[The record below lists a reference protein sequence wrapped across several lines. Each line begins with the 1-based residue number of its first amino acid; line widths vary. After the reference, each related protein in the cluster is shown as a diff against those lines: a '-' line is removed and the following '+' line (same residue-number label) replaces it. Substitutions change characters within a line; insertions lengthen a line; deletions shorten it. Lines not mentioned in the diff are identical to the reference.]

1 MSDDGRLSQDLDRI
15 ADRSTEALK
24 GAAAHGAFGQ
34 RLIKALPLLLV
45 IPAVH
50 VILQLGRW
58 TAGGEPQLL
67 PVLLVAVLAFAAPAV
82 VGWFGAQE
90 ARRRAVSR
98 ARALGEA
105 DVQLSLEG
113 RLLAAD
119 EFLGRS
125 GRSGF
130 EQAAVD
136 DAGARSEAAAAAALE
151 AQREAIQFRRAVT
164 LWGIAG
170 AAALVLAAWVGT
182 LEPLTVET
190 STVTA
195 TIESESGTPLAGE
208 ARDERNPQDE
218 AVQPEAPRPERTE
231 RKTDETTE
239 SREAENAPDASDE
252 VKDSSG
258 KTGTGRSSGALSS
271 SAASDSR
278 SAPSTQGQTSKPPER
293 QTKAAEKKKKKKPKD
308 EVEQPTPE
316 RRPEDEESGATA
328 GKGSSKGSN
337 KNPTASDW
345 QSKDQVTESDDQE
358 IEDDEDTDDDEE
370 EQENRGGIQPS
381 LRDRRPPVSR
391 DLQIGFGNRPNPD
404 ANGRGG
410 PSEQKKSRGVASLVL
425 GVPIP
430 DRIKGRPGPGPTKI
444 TQERIEPQAEEA
456 TALDAG
462 ARAPRS
468 SPLGKLSSL
477 DLEPHLREL
486 VRLYFTSRRGVEQ

>member
-1 MSDDGRLSQDLDRI
+1 MSDDGRLSGDLDRI
-15 ADRSTEALK
+15 ADRSAETLK
-24 GAAAHGAFGQ
+24 GAAAHGAFGR

-58 TAGGEPQLL
+58 TAGGEPRLL
-67 PVLLVAVLAFAAPAV
+67 PVLLVAVLAFAAPVV

-105 DVQLSLEG
+105 DGQLRLEG

-119 EFLGRS
+119 EFLGRP

-136 DAGARSEAAAAAALE
+136 DAAARSEAAAAAALE
-151 AQREAIQFRRAVT
+151 AEREVIDFRRTVA
-164 LWGIAG
+164 LWGTAG
-170 AAALVLAAWVGT
+170 AAVLVLAAWVGT
-182 LEPLTVET
+182 FEPLPVET

-195 TIESESGTPLAGE
+195 TIEAEPGTPLAGE
-208 ARDERNPQDE
+208 ARDDRNPQDE
-218 AVQPEAPRPERTE
+218 AVQAEAPRPERTE
-231 RKTDETTE
+231 RKADETTE

-293 QTKAAEKKKKKKPKD
+293 QTKASEKKKKKPKD

-391 DLQIGFGNRPNPD
+391 DLSIGFGNRPNPD

-462 ARAPRS
+462 ARTPRS
-468 SPLGKLSSL
+468 SPLGKISSL